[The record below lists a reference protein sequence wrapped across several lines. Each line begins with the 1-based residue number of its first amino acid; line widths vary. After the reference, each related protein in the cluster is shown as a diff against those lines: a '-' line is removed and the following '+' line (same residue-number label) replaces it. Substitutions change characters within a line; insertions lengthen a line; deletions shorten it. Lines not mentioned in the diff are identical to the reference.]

1 MRRREFITMLG
12 GAAISWPL
20 AVNAQQAV
28 PNVVGVLAVGTAASN
43 AFRVS
48 AVRQG
53 LSEMGFAEGRN
64 ISLELRWAGT
74 EYERLPAL
82 AAELVDL
89 RPAVILAIGGTNSAL
104 AAKRATTSVPIVF
117 MVGGDPV
124 AFGLVDSF
132 NRPGGNVT
140 GISYLG
146 NVLIPKYVEILHHM
160 LPPTAALG
168 LLLNPGNVN
177 ADTDARMALEAAQ
190 KLAIPLVIAK
200 ASSEPELETT
210 FATFTQN
217 KVGGFLVVSDVWL
230 NNQRNRLIALAAQ
243 HGLPAIYTLREF
255 AVAGGLM
262 SYGASVTDAYRQAGA
277 YAGRV
282 LKGEKPSDLPVQQAA
297 KVEFIINMKTAK
309 SLGLDIAPTLL
320 ARADEVIE

>member
-12 GAAISWPL
+12 GAAISWSL
-20 AVNAQQAV
+20 AVNAQQAA
-28 PNVVGVLAVGTAASN
+28 PPVVGVLAVGTAASN

-64 ISLELRWAGT
+64 ISLEPRWAGT

-89 RPAVILAIGGTNSAL
+89 RPAVILAIGTTNSAL

-146 NVLIPKYVEILHHM
+146 NVLIPKHVEILHHM

-200 ASSEPELETT
+200 ASIEPELETA

>member
-20 AVNAQQAV
+20 AVNAQQAA
-28 PNVVGVLAVGTAASN
+28 PHVVGVLAVGTAASN

-89 RPAVILAIGGTNSAL
+89 RPAVILAIGTTNSAL

-146 NVLIPKYVEILHHM
+146 NVLIPKHVEILHHM

-277 YAGRV
+277 YAGRI
-282 LKGEKPSDLPVQQAA
+282 LKGEKPADLPVQAA
-297 KVEFIINMKTAK
+297 DQVRAGHQPQDRQGARPRQ
-309 SLGLDIAPTLL
+309 SRRRCSPAPT
-320 ARADEVIE
+320 R